1 MLQDNIGRDPNGE
14 DADLKS
20 VGRKNFAGSTPVS
33 SANDTVMD
41 ILTFYHTYFII
52 PWCEGSRREITLPL
66 CGYGVVATQEF
77 SKLLS
82 SVQIRVS
89 ALAPKGNQT
98 NFLV

>member
-1 MLQDNIGRDPNGE
+1 MVLQDNIGRDPNGE

-20 VGRKNFAGSTPVS
+20 VGCKNFAGSTPVS
-33 SANDTVMD
+33 SANDIDMKM
-41 ILTFYHTYFII
+41 LTFYPIYFTI
-52 PWCEGSRREITLPL
+52 PWCEGSCREITLPL

-89 ALAPKGNQT
+89 AYKYVKKDN
-98 NFLV
+98 VKH